1 MSKSVSSPLAY
12 IPYGAYWSTPFARW
26 QGAFADLH
34 SLRFAAHTATAA
46 LAKRQIDC
54 SAFDFG
60 VLGFTVPQR
69 GSFYG
74 LPWVMGEI
82 GSAHVG
88 GPTVMQACAT
98 SARCLQTAAAEIAS
112 GAAECALVLTADRVS
127 NGPHL
132 YYPAPSASGGTGE
145 SENWVL
151 DNFARDP
158 FAGVAMV
165 ETAEN
170 VARRFRVARAE
181 LDDLVLMRAAQ
192 YGAALADDRAFQ
204 RRFMDLPFAAPEP
217 RFRKSA
223 ATLDGDQGIHPI
235 DEAKLRALKPVRE
248 GGTSTYGGQT
258 HPADGNAAAVIA
270 TQERAREL
278 SRNPAIEVA
287 ILGFGLARVEP
298 AYMPMAPIPAAARS
312 LAAAG
317 LAISDINAV
326 KSHNPFAVN
335 DIAFARETGFPLAN
349 MNNYGCSLIWGHPQ
363 GPTGLRA
370 ILELIEELAGRGG
383 GRGLFQGCAAG
394 DTAMAVVIEVGDGR

>member
-1 MSKSVSSPLAY
+1 MSPTTLAY

-26 QGAFADLH
+26 QGAFAELH
-34 SLRFAAHTATAA
+34 SLKFAAHTAKAA
-46 LAKRQIDC
+46 LAKRQIDP
-54 SAFDFG
+54 AQFDFG

-74 LPWVMGEI
+74 LPWVIGEI
-82 GSAHVG
+82 GAAHVG
-88 GPTVMQACAT
+88 GPTIMQACAT

-112 GAAECALVLTADRVS
+112 SAAECALVLTADRVS

-165 ETAEN
+165 DTAEN
-170 VARRFRVARAE
+170 VARRFSIERAE

-192 YGAALADDRAFQ
+192 YEAALADDQAFQ
-204 RRFMDLPFAAPEP
+204 RRYVDLPFATPDP
-217 RFRKSA
+217 RFRKTA
-223 ATLDGDQGIHPI
+223 ATLGGDQGIHPT
-235 DEAKLRALKPVRE
+235 DEAKLRALGPVRE

-258 HPADGNAAAVIA
+258 HPADGNAATVVA
-270 TQERAREL
+270 TRERAREL
-278 SRNPAIEVA
+278 SRDPSIEIA
-287 ILGFGLARVEP
+287 ILSFGLARVEP
-298 AYMPMAPIPAAARS
+298 AYMPMAPIPASARA

-317 LAISDINAV
+317 LAMADIDAV

-335 DIAFARETGFPLAN
+335 DIAFARETGFPLAR

-363 GPTGLRA
+363 APTGMRA
-370 ILELIEELAGRGG
+370 IIELIEELAVRGG

-394 DTAMAVVIEVGDGR
+394 DSAMAVVLDVRDGA